1 MFLRLNDFCQLF
13 LQAENWQPNMVL
25 DDGGDATHLLVKKS
39 RVFLRSSVGSVF
51 QQLGGVCVVVVVG
64 VGALRLAILPC
75 GLLGAPRSW

>member
-1 MFLRLNDFCQLF
+1 MMSVVSSEALR
-13 LQAENWQPNMVL
+13 QPANLV
-25 DDGGDATHLLVKKS
+25 VKKS